1 MLEFFASAYFLGILL
16 MVGGVIFFFYIFFL
30 SWYEGYPR
38 KFWTA
43 CLTYES
49 DKEQQSLVR
58 FIWLFAWIL
67 TTVGSLVTA
76 LNLRSIPHTF
86 WWIFAQT
93 LYGIVLVW
101 MFAKCCVAAV
111 ILVQYIGLG
120 IIRIKDWIF
129 HDKALFSRKIKAKPL
144 QR

>member
-43 CLTYES
+43 RLTYES

-58 FIWLFAWIL
+58 FMWLCAWIL
-67 TTVGSLVTA
+67 TMAGSLVTA
-76 LNLRSIPHTF
+76 FNLQSIPHTF
-86 WWIFAQT
+86 WWIFTQMI
-93 LYGIVLVW
+93 YNIVLVW
-101 MFAKCCVAAV
+101 IFAKCCVAV
-111 ILVQYIGLG
+111 CIFVQYIGLG
-120 IIRIKDWIF
+120 IIRIKNWIF
-129 HDKALFSRKIKAKPL
+129 HDKTLFSRK
-144 QR
+144 